1 MYIYNTCSI
10 IIYMKKFE
18 IFNSFKEPIIVID
31 NNKNVV
37 YKNKGFEKNFSD
49 FNTLQKFS
57 HKINFFVDVCAI
69 SADDISTYSPI
80 SQALIS
86 KESYT
91 AIVSYR
97 SSEMKYYNISAFKRA
112 RYSVLIFKDITDELK
127 VDKYKEENSKLTTKL
142 KEINTDY
149 QNLLKTNQDN
159 QTQALKMILI
169 NKISNLIRESID
181 ISKILTSALGEL
193 SSMFNAFK
201 AYYAEYVDE
210 NEFEVTE
217 IYPKKQEAFV
227 GTKIDY
233 DKNTYSKI
241 KNKETISSHCLKEF
255 NSAEP
260 FKASVVRIIMPVYHL
275 DNLLGII
282 VLLSRQ
288 KKDLSAEIN
297 ILESIS
303 AQLGNAIIQASLFRQ
318 INEQKNELQNTLK
331 ELQETQLQLIHSEKM
346 ASLGQ
351 LVAGVAHEINTPLG
365 SIKSNNGIISKLVK
379 QIEDKDLAELFA
391 ETTRIDKV
399 AIDRIS
405 NIVVS
410 LKKFVRLDEE
420 QLQEADI
427 NKELDLTLEIIY
439 HETKNKA
446 EIIKNYSELPMIK
459 CYPNMLN
466 QVFMN
471 ILMNACQAIENKG
484 TITISTEIDENNLVV
499 KIKDNGKGIKKENL
513 NKIFDAGFTTKSVG
527 VGTGLGLAISS
538 KIVAKHNGTI
548 KVLSEENIGTEF
560 IITIPVERA

>member
-1 MYIYNTCSI
+1 
-10 IIYMKKFE
+10 MKKFE

-127 VDKYKEENSKLTTKL
+127 VDKYKEENSKLMTKL

-201 AYYAEYVDE
+201 AYYAEYIDE
-210 NEFEVTE
+210 NKFEVTE

-241 KNKETISSHCLKEF
+241 KNKETISSHSLKEF

-365 SIKSNNGIISKLVK
+365 SIKSNNGIISKLAK

-538 KIVAKHNGTI
+538 KIIAKHNGTI

-560 IITIPVERA
+560 IITISVEHA

>member
-1 MYIYNTCSI
+1 
-10 IIYMKKFE
+10 MKKFE

-127 VDKYKEENSKLTTKL
+127 VDKYKEENSKLMTKL

-201 AYYAEYVDE
+201 AYYAEYIDE
-210 NEFEVTE
+210 NKFEVTE

-255 NSAEP
+255 NSAE
-260 FKASVVRIIMPVYHL
+260 
-275 DNLLGII
+275 
-282 VLLSRQ
+282 
-288 KKDLSAEIN
+288 
-297 ILESIS
+297 
-303 AQLGNAIIQASLFRQ
+303 
-318 INEQKNELQNTLK
+318 
-331 ELQETQLQLIHSEKM
+331 ET
-346 ASLGQ
+346 
-351 LVAGVAHEINTPLG
+351 
-365 SIKSNNGIISKLVK
+365 
-379 QIEDKDLAELFA
+379 
-391 ETTRIDKV
+391 
-399 AIDRIS
+399 
-405 NIVVS
+405 
-410 LKKFVRLDEE
+410 
-420 QLQEADI
+420 
-427 NKELDLTLEIIY
+427 
-439 HETKNKA
+439 
-446 EIIKNYSELPMIK
+446 YSFCK
-459 CYPNMLN
+459 
-466 QVFMN
+466 
-471 ILMNACQAIENKG
+471 
-484 TITISTEIDENNLVV
+484 
-499 KIKDNGKGIKKENL
+499 
-513 NKIFDAGFTTKSVG
+513 
-527 VGTGLGLAISS
+527 
-538 KIVAKHNGTI
+538 
-548 KVLSEENIGTEF
+548 
-560 IITIPVERA
+560 R

>member
-1 MYIYNTCSI
+1 
-10 IIYMKKFE
+10 MKKFE

-241 KNKETISSHCLKEF
+241 KNKDTIASHCLKEF
-255 NSAEP
+255 SSAEP

-420 QLQEADI
+420 QLQETDI

-446 EIIKNYSELPMIK
+446 EIIKIYSELPMIK

-538 KIVAKHNGTI
+538 KIIAKHNGII
-548 KVLSEENIGTEF
+548 KVLSEENVGTEF
-560 IITIPVERA
+560 IITIPVERS

>member
-57 HKINFFVDVCAI
+57 HKINFYVDVCAI

-97 SSEMKYYNISAFKRA
+97 STEMKYYNISAFKRA

-127 VDKYKEENSKLTTKL
+127 VDKYKEENFKLTTKL

-201 AYYAEYVDE
+201 AYYAEYVNE
-210 NEFEVTE
+210 NDFEVTE

-241 KNKETISSHCLKEF
+241 KNKETSSSHCLKEF

-538 KIVAKHNGTI
+538 KIIAKHNGTI

-560 IITIPVERA
+560 IITIPVEHA